1 MTTGLRKQN
10 GSAIADVKIGISA
23 CLLGEKVRF
32 DGGHKRDG
40 FINETLSQFVQFVP
54 ICPEVDIG
62 LGTPR
67 ESLRLVRDGDRV
79 RMIAPKS
86 GADHTT
92 AMERHSRQE
101 AKRLGE
107 EDLCGYIF
115 KKDSPTCGVQR
126 VRVYDHNGVP
136 SKNGRGLFAAA
147 LIGRNPLL
155 PVEEEGRLRDPRL
168 RENFFERVFAYWRL
182 KNLFASRW
190 RVGDLVR
197 FHTSEKLLLMAHD
210 PKGHSALGKVVAGAK
225 GEPRRELVRNYRTM
239 FMDILIKRATVRKHC
254 NVLHHVLGHFRK
266 LITDEDRSEILEVV
280 EDFRHG
286 HVPLVVPVT
295 LLRHHVRRHG
305 VSYLRNQSYL
315 EPHPKELMLRNHV

>member
-1 MTTGLRKQN
+1 MTTGAGKQEE
-10 GSAIADVKIGISA
+10 SAVADIKIGISA

-54 ICPEVDIG
+54 VCPEVDIG

-67 ESLRLVRDGDRV
+67 ESLRLVREGDRV

-92 AMERHSRQE
+92 AMERHSRKK
-101 AKRLGE
+101 AKQLGE
-107 EDLCGYIF
+107 ENLCGYIF

-126 VRVYDHNGVP
+126 VRLYDHNGVP
-136 SKNGRGLFAAA
+136 SKSGRGLFADAMMSRHP
-147 LIGRNPLL
+147 LI

-168 RENFFERVFAYWRL
+168 RENFFERVFAYWRM
-182 KNLFASRW
+182 KKLFDSRW

-197 FHTSEKLLLMAHD
+197 FHASEKLLLMAHD
-210 PKGHSALGKVVAGAK
+210 PKAHRLLGRIVAGAK
-225 GEPRRELVRNYRTM
+225 GRPRRELVTEYRTS
-239 FMDILIKRATVRKHC
+239 FSDILKKLATIRKHC
-254 NVLHHVLGHFRK
+254 NVLHHVLGYFKK
-266 LITDEDRSEILEVV
+266 LLTSEDRREILDVI
-280 EDFRHG
+280 EDFRYG

-295 LLRHHVRRHG
+295 LLRHHVRCHE
-305 VSYLRNQSYL
+305 VTYLSDQSYL

>member
-1 MTTGLRKQN
+1 MTTGAQKHEE
-10 GSAIADVKIGISA
+10 SAIADIKIGISA

-40 FINETLSQFVQFVP
+40 YINETLSQFVQFVP
-54 ICPEVDIG
+54 VCPEVDIG

-67 ESLRLVRDGDRV
+67 ESLRLSRDADRV
-79 RMIAPKS
+79 RLIAPKS
-86 GADHTT
+86 DTDHTT
-92 AMERHSRQE
+92 SMERYCRQK
-101 AKRLGE
+101 AKQLGE
-107 EDLCGYIF
+107 ENLCGYIF

-126 VRVYDHNGVP
+126 VRLYDHNGVP
-136 SKNGRGLFAAA
+136 SKNGRGLFADAMMT
-147 LIGRNPLL
+147 RHPLL

-182 KNLFASRW
+182 KNVFGSRW

-210 PKGHSALGKVVAGAK
+210 PKAYGLLGRIVADAK
-225 GEPRRELVRNYRTM
+225 GRGRRELIEEYETA
-239 FMDILIKRATVRKHC
+239 FMEILKKLATIRKHC
-254 NVLHHVLGHFRK
+254 NVLHHVLGHFK
-266 LITDEDRSEILEVV
+266 KILTTEDRREILDII

-295 LLRHHVRRHG
+295 LLRHHIRRHE
-305 VSYLRNQSYL
+305 VTYLAGQSYL
-315 EPHPKELMLRNHV
+315 EPHPKQLMLRNHV

>member
-1 MTTGLRKQN
+1 MTTGAEKQKA
-10 GSAIADVKIGISA
+10 SEVADIKIGISA

-40 FINETLSQFVQFVP
+40 FINETLSQFVEFVP
-54 ICPEVDIG
+54 VCPEVDIG

-92 AMERHSRQE
+92 VMERHSRQK
-101 AKRLGE
+101 AKQLGE

-126 VRVYDHNGVP
+126 VRLYDHNGVP
-136 SKNGRGLFAAA
+136 SKSGRGLFADAMMS
-147 LIGRNPLL
+147 RHPQL

-168 RENFFERVFAYWRL
+168 RENFFERVFAYWRM
-182 KNLFASRW
+182 KKLFDSRW

-210 PKGHSALGKVVAGAK
+210 PKAHSLLGRIVAGAK
-225 GEPRRELVRNYRTM
+225 GRPRRELVTEYRTS
-239 FMDILIKRATVRKHC
+239 FMDILKKLATVRKHC
-254 NVLHHVLGHFRK
+254 NVLHHVLGHFKK
-266 LITDEDRSEILEVV
+266 LLTSEDRREILDVI

-295 LLRHHVRRHG
+295 LLRHHVRRHE
-305 VSYLRNQSYL
+305 VAYLGTQSYL